1 MDVEVRT
8 LVMGHKDGTHPVETA
23 TLPGYRRVTLR
34 RRHYPAIVAA
44 PSSSVEGCL
53 TGELDRRAATILDAF
68 ETEEYDR
75 IRRPV
80 TLADGTTVE
89 AWTFV
94 ASRRANPSATSWNL
108 TAWQR
113 NYKRELLRRLRAS
126 RTWVSSFLY
135 ASGT

>member
-1 MDVEVRT
+1 MRYFFYGTLMDAEVRA
-8 LVMGHKDGTHPVETA
+8 LVLGDRDGGRPVEPA
-23 TLPGYRRVTLR
+23 TLPGFRRVTLR
-34 RRHYPAIVAA
+34 RRNYPAIVAER
-44 PSSSVEGCL
+44 SSSVEGCL
-53 TGELDRRAATILDAF
+53 TVDLDRRAAAKLDAF

-108 TAWQR
+108 AAWQR
-113 NYKRELLRRLRAS
+113 NHKRELLRRLRAS
-126 RTWVSSFLY
+126 RT
-135 ASGT
+135 